1 MGKVELV
8 LFIIIPP
15 IAFYL
20 VLRHIC
26 FFVRLYAQYP
36 WYSWRLKK
44 KGWSSLRNPAGF
56 GIYTIIWSFIFLW
69 YGHFFLTLLMKIP
82 EEAMEICD
90 VITLLALSFL
100 PTISI
105 ALLNFL
111 YPPPPCEEFEQRE
124 WYIDPDRKFVF
135 TLIAIISILVSLVL
149 LILFG
154 VFKQRGL

>member
-1 MGKVELV
+1 
-8 LFIIIPP
+8 
-15 IAFYL
+15 
-20 VLRHIC
+20 
-26 FFVRLYAQYP
+26 
-36 WYSWRLKK
+36 
-44 KGWSSLRNPAGF
+44 
-56 GIYTIIWSFIFLW
+56 
-69 YGHFFLTLLMKIP
+69 
-82 EEAMEICD
+82 
-90 VITLLALSFL
+90 
-100 PTISI
+100 ISI